1 MWRGQQGKTP
11 AAETDPALSSGS
23 LRQGGLRGTEGR
35 GDNTAR
41 EGKRK
46 NKKLKKKCKH
56 TVVPEQFWGQ
66 GAKIRVKPFATE
78 RSHSQFV
85 STRRMEGGTAQPVTY
100 SGGGWG
106 QGMCQQE
113 PRFSAPL

>member
-1 MWRGQQGKTP
+1 MAQRG
-11 AAETDPALSSGS
+11 
-23 LRQGGLRGTEGR
+23 GGTTQLGE
-35 GDNTAR
+35 
-41 EGKRK
+41 EKEKRK
-46 NKKLKKKCKH
+46 KFKKKCKH

-113 PRFSAPL
+113 PQFSAPL